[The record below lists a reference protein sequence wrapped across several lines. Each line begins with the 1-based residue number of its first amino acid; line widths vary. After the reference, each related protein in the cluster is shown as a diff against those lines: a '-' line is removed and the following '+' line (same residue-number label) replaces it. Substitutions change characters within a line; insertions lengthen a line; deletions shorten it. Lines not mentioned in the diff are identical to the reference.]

1 MELHR
6 SVVRRYGAVG
16 AIGTGLVNAFQT
28 LEDLFLTLRGFARRE
43 VSPSQMGGIILI
55 AQASY
60 HAAKRGIGML
70 LYMTAVI
77 SAAIAYLNILPIPVL
92 DGGHLLFL
100 AIEKVRG
107 RRVGERAL
115 SIAQTVGLVL
125 LVLLMVYATR
135 NDILRIFNH

>member
-1 MELHR
+1 
-6 SVVRRYGAVG
+6 
-16 AIGTGLVNAFQT
+16 
-28 LEDLFLTLRGFARRE
+28 
-43 VSPSQMGGIILI
+43 
-55 AQASY
+55 
-60 HAAKRGIGML
+60 ML